1 MSSATTKSWTVK
13 DVTVSVTKKSGGTA
27 GEKLIAFLEWL
38 GEQKPVDPGYGQG
51 GGGRPDQGLPG
62 QGGRPDNTLPGQG
75 GGSGGRPDQGLPG
88 KPPGEATQ
96 PRPDQGLP
104 GKPPGQAQ
112 QPHPDQGL
120 PGASGGQPDNSLPEF
135 IGDNAEEIAKAVLG
149 KCFDCTDGAQPKK

>member
-1 MSSATTKSWTVK
+1 MSSATTKHWTVK

-27 GEKLIAFLEWL
+27 GEKLVAFLEWL
-38 GEQKPVDPGYGQG
+38 AAQAPPVDPGYGQG
-51 GGGRPDQGLPG
+51 S
-62 QGGRPDNTLPGQG
+62 T
-75 GGSGGRPDQGLPG
+75 GGRPDQGLPG

>member
-1 MSSATTKSWTVK
+1 MSSATTKHWTVK

-27 GEKLIAFLEWL
+27 GEKLVAFLEWL
-38 GEQKPVDPGYGQG
+38 AAQAPPVDPGYGQG
-51 GGGRPDQGLPG
+51 S
-62 QGGRPDNTLPGQG
+62 
-75 GGSGGRPDQGLPG
+75 SGGRPDQGLPG

-96 PRPDQGLP
+96 PRPDQGLPGKPPGTATQPKPDNELP

-149 KCFDCTDGAQPKK
+149 KCFDCKDGAQPK